1 MEKENLIKVF
11 AGAESAVIL
20 LKTRLEETGIKCII
34 KNDSSDAFLGT
45 APQVI
50 DLYINGEDI
59 IKAKPII
66 LASVK
71 AG

>member
-11 AGAESAVIL
+11 AGAESTVIL
-20 LKTRLEETGIKCII
+20 LKTRLEEIGINCII

-45 APQVI
+45 APLVI
-50 DLYINGEDI
+50 DLYINEEDL
-59 IKAKPII
+59 KRAKPII
-66 LASVK
+66 QSIVK

>member
-11 AGAESAVIL
+11 AGTEAKVIL
-20 LKTRLEETGIKCII
+20 LKNRLEEVGINCII

-50 DLYINGEDI
+50 DLYINEENLK
-59 IKAKPII
+59 KARPII
-66 LASVK
+66 QSLVK
-71 AG
+71 AE